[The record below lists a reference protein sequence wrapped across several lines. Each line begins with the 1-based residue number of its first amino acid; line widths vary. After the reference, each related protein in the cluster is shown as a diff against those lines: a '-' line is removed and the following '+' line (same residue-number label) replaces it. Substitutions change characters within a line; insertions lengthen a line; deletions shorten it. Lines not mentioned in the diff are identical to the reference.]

1 MTERI
6 YPQFIPVDESG
17 NIISSGG
24 GGGDAS
30 SANQLLQ
37 LTELEEINI
46 DLDSLTS
53 INNKLPALIGGK
65 IPVDITSLNVTVDNA
80 NLEISNDIGNP
91 IPISDGGGS
100 ITIDG
105 TITANAGTNLNTS
118 LLALETGGNLSDIK
132 TSINPTL
139 SNYSSVGAN
148 VTANIKGSSGII
160 NAISCINL
168 NASTRYLQFFNSTGS
183 TTGTPFLVFPVY
195 GNSGFLEIG
204 PNLLSLSGISLS
216 NGITFG
222 FSITATPYTAGSA
235 SDCILL
241 VRFQ

>member
-65 IPVDITSLNVTVDNA
+65 IPVDIASLNVTVDNA
-80 NLEISNDIGNP
+80 NLEISNDTGNP
-91 IPISDGGGS
+91 VPVTSA
-100 ITIDG
+100 G
-105 TITANAGTNLNTS
+105 TIW
-118 LLALETGGNLSDIK
+118 
-132 TSINPTL
+132 
-139 SNYSSVGAN
+139 YSSLGAN
-148 VTANIKGSSGII
+148 SSDNIKASAGVIYSFY
-160 NAISCINL
+160 CTNL
-168 NASTRYLQFFNSTGS
+168 NASTRYLWLFNSTGS
-183 TTGTPFLVFPVY
+183 TAGSPIIAPYPIYATAGY
-195 GNSGFLEIG
+195 LEVG
-204 PNLLSLSGISLS
+204 VNLLGLAGLSFST
-216 NGITFG
+216 GITFG
-222 FSITATPYTAGSA
+222 YSTSASTYTAGTA
-235 SDCILL
+235 SDCFFSA
-241 VRFQ
+241 RYA